1 MWVLSRV
8 LGVSLWYPISLS
20 GARGQ
25 SLWSLSGT
33 RGQIVVPGGQSL
45 VAGVS
50 LWRPGVV
57 SPGGGGLLTAAEDD
71 GGSWDLGLVGS
82 WSSSALCNTVLLAP
96 CSHGGSRQQQ
106 REQRSPKDPGDGEQH
121 AGGAEHRQDPQARQE
136 AAAGDPG
143 SQIRLL
149 LDFNQ

>member
-1 MWVLSRV
+1 MVP
-8 LGVSLWYPISLS
+8 GVWCPGSVSDVGPVS

-25 SLWSLSGT
+25 SL
-33 RGQIVVPGGQSL
+33 VPDL
-45 VAGVS
+45 S
-50 LWRPGVV
+50 LWCPGVV

-96 CSHGGSRQQQ
+96 RSHGGSRQQQ
-106 REQRSPKDPGDGEQH
+106 REQHGPKDPGDGEQH
-121 AGGAEHRQDPQARQE
+121 AGGAEHQRDPQARQE

-143 SQIRLL
+143 SQA
-149 LDFNQ
+149 LDERVSAG